1 MRINT
6 PFYVHNEKDE
16 LVPAKFLVGP
26 DGQYITNPN
35 TTPNTINWR
44 ATHYFN
50 ADGSELR
57 YANPGNYLVVPYNY
71 TLGQASQFVSDLNDA
86 VSEEVS
92 PDMMMAAAFV
102 GKGSQNLQRT
112 YQNADGSMTYG
123 GFFVPIFEDELE
135 LYDVFDRSRGWLWR
149 FLAIKNWLIYF
160 FQICQLITSL

>member
-35 TTPNTINWR
+35 ETPNTINRR

-71 TLGQASQFVSDLNDA
+71 TLGHALQFVSDLNDA
-86 VSEEVS
+86 VSQDVS
-92 PDMMMAAAFV
+92 PDMMMAAAFT
-102 GKGSQNLQRT
+102 GHGSQICMEPRYEMAYLFLFCFGRAGIGPCLRNEDYRWLLGQCRKGSGARP
-112 YQNADGSMTYG
+112 S
-123 GFFVPIFEDELE
+123 
-135 LYDVFDRSRGWLWR
+135 SRAM
-149 FLAIKNWLIYF
+149 FHA
-160 FQICQLITSL
+160 